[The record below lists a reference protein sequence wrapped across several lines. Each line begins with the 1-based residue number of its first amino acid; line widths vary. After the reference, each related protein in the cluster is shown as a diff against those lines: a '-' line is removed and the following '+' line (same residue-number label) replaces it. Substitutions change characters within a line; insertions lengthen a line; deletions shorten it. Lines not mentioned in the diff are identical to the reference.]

1 MDRGTRATSPQSFA
15 LPASYP
21 PSRHPAIP
29 PSRHPASIHPF
40 QPSRQSI
47 HPAIPF
53 KLSCSSHPLHPPID
67 ASTRTTTI
75 PHTIP
80 SIIDSHHPE
89 EVTQRR
95 PLLTLRIIK
104 LELIPRLRRPRTTPL
119 IVCVTS
125 PSKSGGEIWYDEM
138 HERWVRS
145 VYGGGVY
152 VGRVCVVCV
161 CVCVCADAR
170 VSKQRGGLLSSTH
183 LRIIHVHN
191 SSY

>member
-1 MDRGTRATSPQSFA
+1 MDSYIHCAEWAGAHVPPRLKASRSQPAT
-15 LPASYP
+15 
-21 PSRHPAIP
+21 RHPAIP
-29 PSRHPASIHPF
+29 PSRDPASIHPF

-125 PSKSGGEIWYDEM
+125 PSKSGGEIWNDEM
-138 HERWVRS
+138 HEGWVRS

-161 CVCVCADAR
+161 CVCVCGFVKG
-170 VSKQRGGLLSSTH
+170 VSHRGTRAGRRT
-183 LRIIHVHN
+183 
-191 SSY
+191 